1 MSAMAVPA
9 ETAIPATRRG
19 GLLLERSV
27 RFAGGAVLM
36 RHRFAGDD
44 VRVIVTHEAA
54 LRSLVDVRAGALS
67 VPLAGGEVVAPRR
80 FVLAVPPRSVLP
92 IRFHAADVVSDGVGA
107 PRALDGH
114 AAAALEAA
122 GDDARTHG
130 ELLARLDPDAGVAPP
145 IARARAYLHELL
157 DDAAPVQRAA
167 ARVGIA
173 PETLTRAFA
182 RAYGIAPKQ
191 YCHRARLFD
200 AAIRLLEGAS
210 VLDAALRAGF
220 NDLTRFY
227 TQFRGL
233 LGSTPG
239 RYARIRRRL
248 GA

>member
-1 MSAMAVPA
+1 MTVSAEAS
-9 ETAIPATRRG
+9 IPTTRRG
-19 GLLLERSV
+19 GVVLDRSV

-36 RHRFAGDD
+36 RHRFVGDD

-54 LRSLVDVRAGALS
+54 LRSLVEVRSGALS
-67 VPLAGGEVVAPRR
+67 FPLAGGEVFAPRR
-80 FVLAVPPRSVLP
+80 FVLAVPPRCVLP
-92 IRFHAADVVSDGVGA
+92 IRFRAAEVVTDGVGA
-107 PRALDGH
+107 PRALDRH
-114 AAAALEAA
+114 AAAAMEVDGA
-122 GDDARTHG
+122 DARAHG
-130 ELLARLDPDAGVAPP
+130 EVLARLDPDAGVPPP
-145 IARARAYLHELL
+145 IVHARACLHELL
-157 DDAAPVQRAA
+157 DHVAPVQRAA
-167 ARVGIA
+167 ERVGIA
-173 PETLTRAFA
+173 PETLARAFA
-182 RAYGIAPKQ
+182 RAYGITPKQ

-227 TQFRGL
+227 VQFRGL